1 MALNNEIF
9 SAGFE
14 PTEYI
19 NQIRNYR
26 SFVRELNEQVEVE
39 QAWVD
44 GFAAERARLPNV
56 KGATFMSE
64 DWCGDAACNL
74 PVLAK
79 ICERAEL
86 ELRVIRG
93 SEQPELNTYYED
105 DGTDHI
111 PVFSIWDTDFNEI
124 IRWVEAPKGIQE
136 KKDEWKGRHPEFME
150 LYEKRE
156 TDKEAAKQFA
166 KLYMAFLVEM
176 AAWYRD
182 GGWKE
187 VCDEITALLRA
198 V

>member
-1 MALNNEIF
+1 MALNNDIF
-9 SAGFE
+9 TAGLT
-14 PTEYI
+14 PPDYV

-26 SFVRELNEQVEVE
+26 SFVRELNEQIEVD
-39 QAWVD
+39 QKWVD
-44 GFAAERARLPNV
+44 GFAAELAKRPDI

-74 PVLAK
+74 PVLAE
-79 ICERAEL
+79 ICEKAEL

-93 SEQPELNTYYED
+93 SEQPELNSYYED

-111 PVFSIWDTDFNEI
+111 PVFSIWSSDFTEI
-124 IRWVEAPKGIQE
+124 IRWVEAPEGIQQ
-136 KKDEWKGRHPEFME
+136 KKDAWKTLRPEFME

-156 TDKEAAKQFA
+156 TDKDAAKQFA
-166 KLYMAFLVEM
+166 KLYMEFLVEM
-176 AAWYRD
+176 AAWYRE

>member
-1 MALNNEIF
+1 MNNEII
-9 SAGFE
+9 SAGMD
-14 PTEYI
+14 PNDYI
-19 NQIRNYR
+19 HGIRNYR
-26 SFVRELNEQVEVE
+26 SFIRELNNQIEVE
-39 QAWVD
+39 QEWVD
-44 GFAAERARLPNV
+44 AFASELARLTNV

-79 ICERAEL
+79 ICDQAEL

-93 SEQPELNTYYED
+93 SEQPVLNSFYED

-111 PVFSIWDTDFNEI
+111 PVFSIWDEESNEI
-124 IRWVEAPKGIQE
+124 IRWVEAPRGIQK
-136 KKDEWKGRHPEFME
+136 KKDEWKSRHPDFME
-150 LYEKRE
+150 LYGKRE
-156 TDKEAAKQFA
+156 TDKDAAKQFA
-166 KLYMAFLVEM
+166 TLYMEFLVEM
-176 AAWYRD
+176 AAWYRE